1 MLTFTSAIIQRGY
14 FGTSVCMNS
23 YITGAP
29 RAPSPRP
36 AGVSR
41 MGSPCRLQES
51 ALLSPVSPTVCRPSV
66 FVLFLGLQPAHMLF
80 GQDPI
85 LLGFEESRGKIK
97 LSEDAQLACGTLIL
111 ADPQRYSRSALGN
124 LLFQFNT
131 SALNCF

>member
-1 MLTFTSAIIQRGY
+1 M
-14 FGTSVCMNS
+14 
-23 YITGAP
+23 
-29 RAPSPRP
+29 
-36 AGVSR
+36 
-41 MGSPCRLQES
+41 
-51 ALLSPVSPTVCRPSV
+51 

-111 ADPQRYSRSALGN
+111 ADPQHYSRSALGN